1 MLGLFSKKKKDVT
14 QAKILVV
21 DDEKD
26 LVSTVEYR
34 LKFSNYEVVT
44 AANGQEGLER
54 AAADEPDL
62 ILLDTS
68 MPVMNGHEMLKQLR
82 ANAELKHI
90 PVIMLTAIS
99 SPQDI
104 AAASAHGIADYV
116 TKPFDFT
123 DLMEKVTNALS
134 A

>member
-1 MLGLFSKKKKDVT
+1 MLGLFKKKKDVT
-14 QAKILVV
+14 KAKILVV

-34 LKFSNYEVVT
+34 LKFSNCQVVT
-44 AANGQEGLER
+44 ANNGQEGLEK
-54 AAADEPDL
+54 AASEKPDL

-82 ANAELKHI
+82 ANAALKHI

-104 AAASAHGIADYV
+104 AAASAYGITDYV

-123 DLMEKVTNALS
+123 ELMAKVENALKG
-134 A
+134 